1 MIHAFPLEGTYLQWL
16 DFRAL
21 GMDEKELEDFM
32 VHKALWFT
40 DEGYVFGEGGKGFER
55 INLACTRQV
64 LQDALDRLYAA
75 IQERNA

>member
-1 MIHAFPLEGTYLQWL
+1 
-16 DFRAL
+16 
-21 GMDEKELEDFM
+21 M